1 MASLLTDLLHDPQQG
16 FLTHAAKLL
25 RQWRLRP
32 QREQI
37 AVLYCGTPKAS
48 EKDILDTATSELVG
62 QLLKHSEVVE
72 QLLTKLRRDMKDG
85 ECSQEDVWTEVFKK
99 GFSYLRNSLSDTAR
113 QEMPAKQFYK
123 SLRDCLTK
131 SGKVARGDGGKAYGP
146 AGLTPQTP
154 VAPLLKEIPLDDFPE
169 PEDLPP
175 KGKVTSQSYLVP
187 QALRFWDLYMWQ
199 RLDGIPHFLP
209 IYTLQRWLCRKFNF
223 PLPSA
228 QFSLDDEN
236 ADNAPA
242 QKSAASAPDTR
253 MEGREMQERVEIF
266 VASLPDRL
274 VALCALYF
282 ADDQARQEDVARA
295 LGYSSAAG
303 LDRPKKEFLRR
314 LREFMTQYVDF
325 VDQDQDEK
333 QMAQDFLIA
342 VWDAC
347 KMRHAASN
355 GETGGLHHE

>member
-1 MASLLTDLLHDPQQG
+1 MASLLNDLLHDPRQG

-25 RQWRLRP
+25 RQWCSRSL
-32 QREQI
+32 REQI
-37 AVLYCGTPKAS
+37 ASLYCGTSKAS
-48 EKDILDTATSELVG
+48 EKDILDTAASELVG
-62 QLLKHSEVVE
+62 QLLKHSTSVE
-72 QLLTKLRRDMKDG
+72 LLLQNLQRDRELG
-85 ECSQEDVWTEVFKK
+85 EISLEDVWTRVFKK

-209 IYTLQRWLCRKFNF
+209 IYILQRWLCRKFTF
-223 PLPSA
+223 LSPSG
-228 QFSLDDEN
+228 QKSLDGED
-236 ADNAPA
+236 ADRLLAELPTWL
-242 QKSAASAPDTR
+242 APDDSAK
-253 MEGREMQERVEIF
+253 GRELQERVENF
-266 VASLPDRL
+266 VQSLPDRL

-282 ADDQARQEDVARA
+282 ADDQARQEDVART

-303 LDRPKKEFLRR
+303 LDRPKKDLLRR
-314 LREFMTQYVDF
+314 LRDFMTQYIELS
-325 VDQDQDEK
+325 DQDPDGERV
-333 QMAQDFLIA
+333 AQDFLDA
-342 VWDAC
+342 VCDAC

-355 GETGGLHHE
+355 GEAGGLHHD